1 MESKNN
7 EELEKDMAFAA
18 FELYGEPTI
27 EESEDKRLS
36 NGQQNYILPDGWVGK
51 ENKRQERLYDR
62 WRFVEYGE

>member
-27 EESEDKRLS
+27 EDSEDKRLP
-36 NGQQNYILPDGWVGK
+36 NGQQNYILPDGWVSR
-51 ENKRQERLYDR
+51 ERKRQEHLYDT
-62 WRFVEYGE
+62 WRFAENGE

>member
-27 EESEDKRLS
+27 EDSEDKILP
-36 NGQQNYILPDGWVGK
+36 NGQQNYILPDGWVSK
-51 ENKRQERLYDR
+51 EHKRQERLNDR

>member
-27 EESEDKRLS
+27 EEPSADDKRLP
-36 NGQQNYILPDGWVGK
+36 NGQQSYCVPEGFSAKIAH
-51 ENKRQERLYDR
+51 RQYMQEKGYEIGLI
-62 WRFVEYGE
+62 

>member
-7 EELEKDMAFAA
+7 DELENEIAFAA

-27 EESEDKRLS
+27 EDSEDKRLP
-36 NGQQNYILPDGWVGK
+36 NGQQNYILPDGWVSK
-51 ENKRQERLYDR
+51 KHKRQERLYDR

>member
-7 EELEKDMAFAA
+7 DELEKDMAFAA

-27 EESEDKRLS
+27 EDSEDKRLP
-36 NGQQNYILPDGWVGK
+36 NGQQNCILPDGWVSK
-51 ENKRQERLYDR
+51 EHKRQERLYDR

>member
-27 EESEDKRLS
+27 EDSEDKRLP
-36 NGQQNYILPDGWVGK
+36 NGQKNYILPDGWVSK
-51 ENKRQERLYDR
+51 EHKRQERLYDR

>member
-7 EELEKDMAFAA
+7 EELEKGMAFAA

-27 EESEDKRLS
+27 EDSEDKRLP
-36 NGQQNYILPDGWVGK
+36 NGQKNYILPDGWVGK
-51 ENKRQERLYDR
+51 EHKRQERLYDR

>member
-7 EELEKDMAFAA
+7 DELEKEMAFAA

-27 EESEDKRLS
+27 EDSEDKRLP
-36 NGQQNYILPDGWVGK
+36 NGQQNYILPDCWVSK
-51 ENKRQERLYDR
+51 EHKRQERLYDR

>member
-36 NGQQNYILPDGWVGK
+36 NGQ
-51 ENKRQERLYDR
+51 
-62 WRFVEYGE
+62 

>member
-1 MESKNN
+1 MQSKNN
-7 EELEKDMAFAA
+7 DELEKDMAFAA

-27 EESEDKRLS
+27 EDSEDKRLP

-51 ENKRQERLYDR
+51 EHKRQERLYDR